1 MGVLSGK
8 VAVVTGA
15 SSGIGEATAKEL
27 AGMGAAV
34 VVSARRE
41 GRLEEVVGEIA
52 KKGGKAVAV
61 GGDAARAEDNGRLME
76 EAGRFSDGVGN
87 GGRID
92 IVVVNAGRG
101 LAGGV
106 MSSDQEEWRAL
117 YEVNVLGAADLMR
130 RAGELM
136 VKQKAGDIV
145 VLGSVSGHHISPFS
159 GFYGSTKWAVAS
171 MAEAMRR
178 EVCSHGVR
186 VTVVKPAVVISEF
199 QENAGYTKDNFYKTI
214 EKFGKVLEP
223 GDVAR
228 MIGFI
233 VSQPGHVH
241 VNEVVVRPTGQDY
254 P

>member
-1 MGVLSGK
+1 MGALGGK

-15 SSGIGEATAKEL
+15 SSGIGAATAREL

-34 VVSARRE
+34 VVSARRRE
-41 GRLEEVVGEIA
+41 RLEEVVREIEG
-52 KKGGKAVAV
+52 KGGKAVAV
-61 GGDAARAEDNGRLME
+61 AGDAGKAEDNERLMR
-76 EAGRFSDGVGN
+76 EAGAFSERVGN

-92 IVVVNAGRG
+92 VVVVNAGRG

-106 MSSDQEEWRAL
+106 MSSEEKEWRAL

-130 RAGELM
+130 RAGEVM
-136 VKQKAGDIV
+136 VKQKGGDIV

-178 EVCSHGVR
+178 EVCASGVR
-186 VTVVKPAVVISEF
+186 VTTIKPAVVISEF
-199 QENAGYTKDNFYKTI
+199 QENAGYTKENFYKGI
-214 EKFGKVLEP
+214 ERFGKVLEP

-228 MIGFI
+228 VIGFV
-233 VSQPGHVH
+233 VSQPPHVH
-241 VNEVVVRPTGQDY
+241 VNEVVVRGTGQDY